1 MLLGLMGMLDPP
13 RPEVRPAVQRCRE
26 AGIKPVMITGDY
38 KETALAI
45 ARDVGIARA
54 GTACSRARSWTR
66 CPIRSL
72 PRGACASLFT
82 PAFPPPTSFASCAHT
97 RRRARLSQ

>member
-45 ARDVGIARA
+45 ARTWASPARGRRA
-54 GTACSRARSWTR
+54 RARSWTR